1 MSPQYAGTPVTSIH
15 TNLRSCYQPS
25 TKARKLLQ
33 MQQEDPRYRSLD
45 RMLARAYIELMQKQK
60 AQQKQKAG
68 FFAPRMDLCD
78 DPENTHIVAML
89 EVPGMKPEQL
99 SVRIEGA
106 RLIVE
111 GERTGPALHTRN
123 QTTSQTTARAFPPP
137 GSEPNSAAP
146 AADSEVAVPPPELS
160 LYPVREL
167 KYGKFKRE
175 IDLPAG
181 VNATHVR
188 SMLVEGML
196 TISWPRDPTSP
207 ATAGSPAAHVTPHAS
222 HTNASV

>member
-1 MSPQYAGTPVTSIH
+1 MSPQYTGTPLTSFLH
-15 TNLRSCYQPS
+15 PNSSRPSNTPS

-33 MQQEDPRYRSLD
+33 MQAEDPRYRSLD

-68 FFAPRMDLCD
+68 FFVPRMDLCD
-78 DPENTHIVAML
+78 DPENTNIVAML

-99 SVRIEGA
+99 SVRIEGT
-106 RLIVE
+106 RLIIE
-111 GERTGPALHTRN
+111 GERTGPLLHSRN
-123 QTTSQTTARAFPPP
+123 QTTAQTTRVSPLPA
-137 GSEPNSAAP
+137 SEPNSAAP
-146 AADSEVAVPPPELS
+146 PDPEAPAPPPS
-160 LYPVREL
+160 VYPVREL

-188 SMLVEGML
+188 STLVEGML

-207 ATAGSPAAHVTPHAS
+207 GAAGSPAAHVTPPHAS
-222 HTNASV
+222 HTNASA